1 MILRFFMVHAA
12 MVARAKF
19 CFQCEDE
26 HVRSVQDAGMTERE
40 TGDGRRLT
48 GLACLIYLNH

>member
-48 GLACLIYLNH
+48 GLACLRYLNH